1 MSVTRRQRPLPASMF
16 TEEPLLELESDV
28 RLTGI
33 GLRFYVDDHGR
44 GSARLAL
51 IKASLWPIHEEVTE
65 DALELHLLQLEEVGY
80 IQLYEGPDERSY
92 LRIVEWPKVDRPDD
106 SYLPEPPPLASRSRA
121 ARESLAV
128 VGGEERGG
136 GGAVGKAGRD
146 GEGEAPAR
154 EGPAALTL
162 LRAEDEPSPFCSRH
176 PTGTEAKCGGC
187 ATARKRHDLWLRAQ
201 EEAG

>member
-51 IKASLWPIHEEVTE
+51 IKASLWPIHPEVTE

-128 VGGEERGG
+128 VGGEERG
-136 GGAVGKAGRD
+136 AVERWGRR
-146 GEGEAPAR
+146 GE
-154 EGPAALTL
+154 
-162 LRAEDEPSPFCSRH
+162 
-176 PTGTEAKCGGC
+176 
-187 ATARKRHDLWLRAQ
+187 TARGRRRRERGPRL
-201 EEAG
+201 